1 MPAKCP
7 CIEFEGKRF
16 TEIGRRS
23 ELLETGM
30 EVKCDVA
37 QWKGSMRML
46 LRANFQCIALES
58 KCLVEVIYYT
68 LQLKPGIEEI

>member
-1 MPAKCP
+1 
-7 CIEFEGKRF
+7 
-16 TEIGRRS
+16 
-23 ELLETGM
+23 
-30 EVKCDVA
+30 
-37 QWKGSMRML
+37 MRIL